1 MINENPMLMAETLEG
16 EMQDD
21 EVMSE
26 DDLQGVISSEIND
39 AISFIDIDIGGNRAL
54 ATEYYYGQPFGDE
67 EEGRSQV
74 VSMDV
79 RDTVQGILP
88 SLMRIF
94 FGPERVVEFTPQGP
108 EDVQNAEQATD
119 YVDFIFKRDNPGFK
133 ILHSAFK
140 DALVRKCGIIK
151 YWWDE
156 SVEVKAESFSM
167 LDEQSMM
174 MITSD
179 PDVEISAVREY
190 PVPGMMDQ
198 NLAQG
203 IPPPM
208 MYDVE
213 IKRRIKSGKIKIE
226 ALPPEEFLIDRRA
239 KSIEDA
245 TFVGHRTMKTVSDL
259 VAMGY
264 DYDEMVEVA
273 GNGNDFDNNQEY
285 IARNPFAV
293 ISTANN
299 GDPSSKSVLYIE
311 GYLKVDFDG
320 DGIAEMRRVCTVGSG
335 NKVIRNEIVDDRQF
349 AGFCPDPEPHT
360 FFGMC
365 PADVV
370 MDIQRIKSN
379 VQRGILDSLAQSIH
393 PRTAIVEGQA
403 NMEDVLNNEVGAVI
417 RMRAPGMVQP
427 FTTPFV
433 GQAAF
438 PMLDYLDDIKQ
449 TRTGISKAA
458 SGLDADALQS
468 TTKAAVSATVN
479 AAHQHIE
486 MIARIFAETG
496 LRKLFT
502 GILKLVAENQDQ
514 ARMVRLRNTFV
525 PIDPRSWD
533 SNMDVIV
540 NVGVGDGT
548 MEERVA
554 LLTQVAARQEQI
566 IAQQGPSNPVVTIP
580 QYTNTLAK
588 MLQLAGIK
596 DSQNYFAQL
605 PVDWQP
611 PESPPPKPTPE
622 ETLAKVQAESIQA
635 DIQKKAAELQLDR
648 EKAIMSDDR
657 ERDRIEQDGILRRY
671 ELELKYGVQIQSAEI
686 DYAMNREREM
696 INQQAAMSQQV
707 PMDQQMGQPME
718 QEMAPPMD
726 QSMDYGMGQQP
737 QQPQP
742 MM

>member
-1 MINENPMLMAETLEG
+1 MNNENPMLMAETLQG
-16 EMQDD
+16 QMQED

-26 DDLQGVISSEIND
+26 EELQGVISAEITD
-39 AISFIDIDIGGNRAL
+39 AISFIDDDIGGNRAL
-54 ATEYYYGQPFGDE
+54 ATEYYYGSPFGDE
-67 EEGRSQV
+67 DEGRSQV

-108 EDVQNAEQATD
+108 EDVQNSEQATD

-140 DALVRKCGIIK
+140 DALVRKCGIVK

-174 MITSD
+174 MLTED

-190 PVPGMMDQ
+190 PVPGTEPM
-198 NLAQG
+198 NEAQG
-203 IPPPM
+203 IMTPPPM

-213 IKRRIKSGKIKIE
+213 IKRRIKTGKVKIE

-239 KSIEDA
+239 KSIDEA

-264 DYDEMVEVA
+264 DYDEMVDVA

-285 IARNPFAV
+285 QARNPFAV

-320 DGIAEMRRVCTVGSG
+320 DGIAEMRRICTVGTG
-335 NKVIRNEIVDDRQF
+335 NKVLRNEIVDDRQF
-349 AGFCPDPEPHT
+349 ADFCPDPEPHT

-370 MDIQRIKSN
+370 MDIQRIKSS

-393 PRTAIVEGQA
+393 PRTAVVEGQA
-403 NMEDVLNNEVGAVI
+403 NIDDVLNTEVGAII

-438 PMLDYLDDIKQ
+438 PMLEYLDDIKQ

-458 SGLDADALQS
+458 AGLDADALQS

-502 GILKLVAENQDQ
+502 GILKLVVENQDR

-533 SNMDVIV
+533 SNMDVTV

-548 MEERVA
+548 IEDRINI
-554 LLTQVAARQEQI
+554 LNQVAMRQEMLI
-566 IAQQGPSNPVVTIP
+566 EKTGPNNPVVTVP
-580 QYTNTLAK
+580 QYTNTLTK

-596 DSQNYFAQL
+596 DSQNYFNQL
-605 PVDWQP
+605 PADFQMPQP
-611 PESPPPKPTPE
+611 EAPKPTPE
-622 ETLAKVQAESIQA
+622 EVLAQVQAQAIQA
-635 DIQKKAAELQLDR
+635 DIQKKAAELDLERQ
-648 EKAIMSDDR
+648 KMIMSDDR

-686 DYAMNREREM
+686 DAAMNRDREL
-696 INQQAAMSQQV
+696 IRQQAAMNQTQV
-707 PMDQQMGQPME
+707 
-718 QEMAPPMD
+718 
-726 QSMDYGMGQQP
+726 P

>member
-1 MINENPMLMAETLEG
+1 MQENPMLMAETLQGQME
-16 EMQDD
+16 ED

-26 DDLQGVISSEIND
+26 EQLQGVISAEITD
-39 AISFIDIDIGGNRAL
+39 AISFIDDDIGGNRAL
-54 ATEYYYGQPFGDE
+54 ATEYYYGDLFGDE
-67 EEGRSQV
+67 EDGRSQV

-94 FGPERVVEFTPQGP
+94 FGPERVVEFAPQGP

-140 DALVRKCGIIK
+140 DALVRKCGIVK

-156 SVEVKAESFSM
+156 SVEVRAESFSM

-174 MITSD
+174 MLTSD
-179 PDVEISAVREY
+179 SNVEISAVREY
-190 PVPGMMDQ
+190 PVPGTEPM
-198 NLAQG
+198 NEAQG
-203 IPPPM
+203 IMTPPPM

-213 IKRRIKSGKIKIE
+213 IKRRIKSGKVKIE

-264 DYDEMVEVA
+264 DYEEMVEQS

-285 IARNPFAV
+285 TSRNPFAV

-299 GDPSSKSVLYIE
+299 GDPSSKSVMYIE

-320 DGIAEMRRVCTVGSG
+320 DGIAEMRRICTIGTG
-335 NKVIRNEIVDDRQF
+335 NKVIRNEFVSERQF
-349 AGFCPDPEPHT
+349 ADFCPDPEPHT

-403 NMEDVLNNEVGAVI
+403 NMEDVLNTEVGAVI

-458 SGLDADALQS
+458 AGLDADALQS

-502 GILKLVAENQDQ
+502 GILKLVVENQDR

-533 SNMDVIV
+533 AKMDVIV

-548 MEERVA
+548 IEDRINI
-554 LLTQVAARQEQI
+554 LNQVAARQEMLI
-566 IAQQGPSNPVVTIP
+566 EKTGPNNPVVSIP
-580 QYTNTLAK
+580 QYTNTLTK

-596 DSQNYFAQL
+596 DSANYFNQL
-605 PVDWQP
+605 PNDFQLPEP
-611 PESPPPKPTPE
+611 PAPKPTPE
-622 ETLAKVQAESIQA
+622 EILAQVQAQSIQA

-648 EKAIMSDDR
+648 ERMLMADDR

-686 DYAMNREREM
+686 NAAMNTDRELIR
-696 INQQAAMSQQV
+696 QQAAMSN
-707 PMDQQMGQPME
+707 
-718 QEMAPPMD
+718 
-726 QSMDYGMGQQP
+726 

>member
-1 MINENPMLMAETLEG
+1 MEG
-16 EMQDD
+16 D
-21 EVMSE
+21 EVMTE
-26 DDLQGVISSEIND
+26 EELQGVISAEIYD
-39 AISFIDIDIGGNRAL
+39 AISFIDDDIGGNRAL
-54 ATEYYYGQPFGDE
+54 ATGYYYGSPFGDE
-67 EEGRSQV
+67 EDGRSQV

-94 FGPERVVEFTPQGP
+94 FGPERVVEFMPQGP
-108 EDVQNAEQATD
+108 EDIASADQATD

-140 DALVRKCGIIK
+140 DALVRKCGIVK

-156 SVEVKAESFSM
+156 SVQVSAESFSM

-174 MITSD
+174 MLVEN

-190 PVPGMMDQ
+190 PVPGTEPM
-198 NLAQG
+198 NEAQA
-203 IPPPM
+203 IMTPPPM

-213 IKRRIKSGKIKIE
+213 IKRRIKSGKVKIE

-239 KSIEDA
+239 KSIDEA
-245 TFVGHRTMKTVSDL
+245 IFVGHRTMKTVSEL

-264 DYDEMVEVA
+264 DYDEMVEA
-273 GNGNDFDNNQEY
+273 SGNGNDFDNNQEY
-285 IARNPFAV
+285 QARNPFAV
-293 ISTANN
+293 ISTSNN

-311 GYLKVDFDG
+311 GYLKVDFDN
-320 DGIAEMRRVCTVGSG
+320 DGIAELRRVCTIGTS
-335 NKVIRNEIVDDRQF
+335 NKVIRNEIVAERQF
-349 AGFCPDPEPHT
+349 ADFCPDPEPHT

-379 VQRGILDSLAQSIH
+379 VQRGILDSLAQAIH

-403 NMEDVLNNEVGAVI
+403 NMEDVLNTEVGAVI

-427 FTTPFV
+427 FVTPFV

-458 SGLDADALQS
+458 AGLDADALQS

-496 LRKLFT
+496 MRKLFT
-502 GILKLVAENQDQ
+502 GILKLVIENQDR
-514 ARMVRLRNTFV
+514 ARMIKLRNTFV

-533 SNMDVIV
+533 ANMDVIV

-548 MEERVA
+548 IEDRINI
-554 LLTQVAARQEQI
+554 LNQVAMRQEMLI
-566 IAQQGPSNPVVTIP
+566 KETGPNNPVVSVQ
-580 QYTNTLAK
+580 QYTNTLTK

-596 DSQNYFAQL
+596 DSQNYFNQL
-605 PVDWQP
+605 PADFQLPQP
-611 PESPPPKPTPE
+611 PEPKPTPE
-622 ETLAKVQAESIQA
+622 EMLAQVQAQSIQA

-648 EKAIMSDDR
+648 EKALLADDR

-686 DYAMNREREM
+686 NAAMNKDRELIR
-696 INQQAAMSQQV
+696 QQAAMSQV
-707 PMDQQMGQPME
+707 
-718 QEMAPPMD
+718 
-726 QSMDYGMGQQP
+726 P

>member
-1 MINENPMLMAETLEG
+1 MNTENPMLMAETLQG
-16 EMQDD
+16 EMQED

-26 DDLQGVISSEIND
+26 EQLQGVISAEIYD
-39 AISFIDIDIGGNRAL
+39 AISFIDDDIGGNRAL
-54 ATEYYYGQPFGDE
+54 ATEYYYGQAFGDE

-94 FGPERVVEFTPQGP
+94 FGPERIVEFAPQGA

-119 YVDFIFKRDNPGFK
+119 YIDFIVKRDNPGFK

-140 DALVRKCGIIK
+140 DALVRKCGIVK

-167 LDEQSMM
+167 LDEQTMM
-174 MITSD
+174 FLTQD
-179 PDVEISAVREY
+179 PDIEISAVREY
-190 PVPGMMDQ
+190 PVPGTQPM
-198 NLAQG
+198 NEAQG
-203 IPPPM
+203 IMTPPPM

-213 IKRRIKSGKIKIE
+213 IKRRIKSGKVKIE

-239 KSIEDA
+239 KSIDEA

-285 IARNPFAV
+285 TARNPFAV

-320 DGIAEMRRVCTVGSG
+320 DGIAEMRRICTVGTG
-335 NKVIRNEIVDDRQF
+335 NKVLRNEIVDDRQF
-349 AGFCPDPEPHT
+349 ADFCPDPEPHT

-403 NMEDVLNNEVGAVI
+403 NMEDVLNTEVGAVI

-458 SGLDADALQS
+458 AGLDADALQS

-496 LRKLFT
+496 MRKLFT
-502 GILKLVAENQDQ
+502 GILKLVTENQDKE
-514 ARMVRLRNTFV
+514 RMVRLRNTFV

-533 SNMDVIV
+533 ANMDVIV

-548 MEERVA
+548 IEDRINI
-554 LLTQVAARQEQI
+554 LNQVAMRQEMLI
-566 IAQQGPSNPVVTIP
+566 KETGVNNPVVSLP
-580 QYTNTLAK
+580 QYTNTLTK

-596 DSQNYFAQL
+596 DSQNYFNQL
-605 PVDWQP
+605 PADFQLPPP
-611 PESPPPKPTPE
+611 PEPKLTPE
-622 ETLAKVQAESIQA
+622 EMLAQVQAQSIQA

-648 EKAIMSDDR
+648 EKMIMSDDR

-686 DYAMNREREM
+686 EAAMNKDRELIR
-696 INQQAAMSQQV
+696 QQAAMSQV
-707 PMDQQMGQPME
+707 
-718 QEMAPPMD
+718 
-726 QSMDYGMGQQP
+726 P

>member
-1 MINENPMLMAETLEG
+1 MQENPMLMAETLQG
-16 EMQDD
+16 QMQEE

-26 DDLQGVISSEIND
+26 EQLQGVISAEITD
-39 AISFIDIDIGGNRAL
+39 AISFIDDDIGGSRAL
-54 ATEYYYGQPFGDE
+54 ATEYYYGDLFGDE
-67 EEGRSQV
+67 EDGRSQV

-94 FGPERVVEFTPQGP
+94 FGPERVVEFAPQGP

-140 DALVRKCGIIK
+140 DALVRKCGIVK

-156 SVEVKAESFSM
+156 SVEVRAESFSM

-174 MITSD
+174 MLTSD
-179 PDVEISAVREY
+179 PDIEISAVREY
-190 PVPGMMDQ
+190 PVPGTEPQ
-198 NLAQG
+198 NEAQG
-203 IPPPM
+203 IMTPPPM

-213 IKRRIKSGKIKIE
+213 IKRRIKTGKVKIE

-264 DYDEMVEVA
+264 DYEEMVEA
-273 GNGNDFDNNQEY
+273 SGNGNDFDNNQEY
-285 IARNPFAV
+285 TARNPFAV

-299 GDPSSKSVLYIE
+299 GDPSSKSVMYIE

-320 DGIAEMRRVCTVGSG
+320 DGIAEMRRICTIGTG
-335 NKVIRNEIVDDRQF
+335 NKVIRNEIVSERQF
-349 AGFCPDPEPHT
+349 ADFCPDPEPHT

-403 NMEDVLNNEVGAVI
+403 NMEDVLNTEVGAVI

-458 SGLDADALQS
+458 AGLDADALQS

-502 GILKLVAENQDQ
+502 GILKLVVENQDR

-533 SNMDVIV
+533 AKMDVIV

-548 MEERVA
+548 IEDRINI
-554 LLTQVAARQEQI
+554 LNQVAMRQEMLI
-566 IAQQGPSNPVVTIP
+566 EKTGPNNPVVSLP
-580 QYTNTLAK
+580 QYTNTLTK
-588 MLQLAGIK
+588 LLQLAGIK
-596 DSQNYFAQL
+596 DSTNYFNQL
-605 PVDWQP
+605 PVDFQLPEP
-611 PESPPPKPTPE
+611 PAPKPTPE
-622 ETLAKVQAESIQA
+622 EVLAQVQAQSIQA

-648 EKAIMSDDR
+648 EKMIMADDR

-686 DYAMNREREM
+686 DAAMNRDREL
-696 INQQAAMSQQV
+696 IRQQAAMNQTQV
-707 PMDQQMGQPME
+707 
-718 QEMAPPMD
+718 
-726 QSMDYGMGQQP
+726 P